1 MRTFKNVLVTGGAG
15 FIGSNFIRFLLSV
28 ESGFAGKVV
37 NLDSLTYAGNLH
49 SLVDV
54 ELAHGA
60 KGSGRYTFEKGDICD
75 LENNKALLE
84 KYNIDAVV
92 HLAAESHVDRSIHG
106 PADFVQTNVMGTFG
120 LLEACRLVWKDRQ
133 DVLFHH
139 VSTDEVYGSLGET
152 GFFTESTPY
161 DPRSPYSASKAGSDH
176 LVMAYNH
183 TYHMPITLT
192 NCSNNYGPFQ
202 FPEKLIPVMINKLQE
217 KKSLPV
223 YGDGKNIR
231 DWLYVV
237 DHNSAVWTVMQ
248 KGNLGEGYNI
258 GGDNEWENIK
268 LVNTLC
274 EIVAQEKK
282 EDPSTYKALITYVKD
297 RPGHDRRYAIDCS
310 KLKTQLGWKQTVTF
324 EQGLRETVKWYLDNQ
339 EWAKQILSGEYRE
352 WMNKN
357 YDGR

>member
-1 MRTFKNVLVTGGAG
+1 
-15 FIGSNFIRFLLSV
+15 
-28 ESGFAGKVV
+28 
-37 NLDSLTYAGNLH
+37 
-49 SLVDV
+49 
-54 ELAHGA
+54 
-60 KGSGRYTFEKGDICD
+60 
-75 LENNKALLE
+75 
-84 KYNIDAVV
+84 
-92 HLAAESHVDRSIHG
+92 VDRSIHG